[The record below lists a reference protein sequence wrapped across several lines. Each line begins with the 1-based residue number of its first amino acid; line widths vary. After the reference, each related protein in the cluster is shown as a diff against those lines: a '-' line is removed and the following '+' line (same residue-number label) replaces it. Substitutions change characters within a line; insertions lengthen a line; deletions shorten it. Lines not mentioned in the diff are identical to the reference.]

1 NYINDPYYTYC
12 FLEEHSLLATAS
24 VLMNELVDM
33 FRNDG
38 VAFLTDERHVFL
50 KAIIKKS
57 GLMNMSVLRGLF
69 LNDADILIMEE

>member
-1 NYINDPYYTYC
+1 
-12 FLEEHSLLATAS
+12 
-24 VLMNELVDM
+24 MNELVDM